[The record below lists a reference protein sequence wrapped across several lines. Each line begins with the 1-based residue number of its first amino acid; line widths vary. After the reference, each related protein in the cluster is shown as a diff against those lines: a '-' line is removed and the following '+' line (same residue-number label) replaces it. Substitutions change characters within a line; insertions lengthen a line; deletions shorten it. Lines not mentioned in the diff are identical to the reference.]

1 MPSGCLLKRNEAA
14 APLPIRWRGGS
25 AFHFYHTHMFL
36 LSAMNAEVLPSVHY
50 AMANSS
56 PTGQ

>member
-1 MPSGCLLKRNEAA
+1 MPSGFLLKRNEAA
-14 APLPIRWRGGS
+14 APLSIPWRGGS

-36 LSAMNAEVLPSVHY
+36 LSAMNAEVPPSARY